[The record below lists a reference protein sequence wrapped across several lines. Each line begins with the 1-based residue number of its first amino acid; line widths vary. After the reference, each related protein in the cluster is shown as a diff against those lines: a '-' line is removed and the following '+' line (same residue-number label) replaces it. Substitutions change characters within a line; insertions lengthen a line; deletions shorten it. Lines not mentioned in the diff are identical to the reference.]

1 MRKVVRGSLALVSL
15 ASVALVFASSAFA
28 ASGYGKPGGGV
39 DAGQS
44 GGGGNLPFTGAELL
58 LYVVVGLAIVAS
70 GFALRALSTRH
81 TLD

>member
-1 MRKVVRGSLALVSL
+1 MRKVVQGSLALVSL
-15 ASVALVFASSAFA
+15 ASVAMVFASSAFA
-28 ASGYGKPGGGV
+28 SGYGKPSGGV
-39 DAGQS
+39 AGQQT

>member
-1 MRKVVRGSLALVSL
+1 LALAGL
-15 ASVALVFASSAFA
+15 ASVALIFASSAFA

-39 DAGQS
+39 AGDQTG

>member
-1 MRKVVRGSLALVSL
+1 MRKVVQGSLALVSL
-15 ASVALVFASSAFA
+15 ASVAMIFASSAFA
-28 ASGYGKPGGGV
+28 SGYGKPSGGV
-39 DAGQS
+39 AGDQT

>member
-1 MRKVVRGSLALVSL
+1 LALVGL
-15 ASVALVFASSAFA
+15 ASVALIFASSAFA
-28 ASGYGKPGGGV
+28 SGYGKPSGGV
-39 DAGQS
+39 AGDQTG